1 MVFRQGT
8 LGTCFYVIQ
17 QGAVEIKV
25 EGEATKTLK
34 VNEGF
39 GELALLYEIERPS
52 TASALEKCGFW
63 IIDRVSFREA
73 VEEVVIG

>member
-1 MVFRQGT
+1 
-8 LGTCFYVIQ
+8 
-17 QGAVEIKV
+17 V
-25 EGEATKTLK
+25 EGEATKTLR

-52 TASALEKCGFW
+52 TAMAREKCGFW
-63 IIDRVSFREA
+63 IIDRLSFREA